1 MKTPIVLII
10 SLLLSLISCIEKA
23 SESSE
28 NEISVEHQFEYYQL
42 KTYTFDTEEQVLTT
56 EKYLEQAFLPGLKKL
71 GIKNIGVFKPRPSEN
86 DTLRMIF
93 VLIPF
98 SSLNQFQSIEAG
110 LTEDENYLAGG
121 AEYLNAA
128 YDNPPYRRIETTLL
142 QAFEDMPFMKI
153 PALEGPR
160 SKRVYELRSYESAT
174 EDYHNK
180 KVDMF
185 NAGGEINLFASLEFN
200 AVFYAK
206 VISGSKM
213 PNLMYMTTFSDEES
227 QQTHWDA
234 FRNSPQWMELK
245 EVSKYKNTVSH
256 IDRYLLYPTEYSD
269 Y

>member
-10 SLLLSLISCIEKA
+10 TLLLSLISCIEKA

-42 KTYTFDTEEQVLTT
+42 KTYSFDTEEQVSTI
-56 EKYLEQAFLPGLKKL
+56 EKYLEKAFLPGLKKL
-71 GIKNIGVFKPRPSEN
+71 GITNIGVFKPKPSED

-98 SSLNQFQSIEAG
+98 SSLNQFLSIEAG
-110 LTEDENYLAGG
+110 LSKDENYLIAGT
-121 AEYLNAA
+121 EYLNAA
-128 YDNPPYRRIETTLL
+128 FDNPPYRRIESTLL
-142 QAFEDMPFMKI
+142 QAFEDMPFMKV
-153 PALEGPR
+153 PALYGPR
-160 SKRVYELRSYESAT
+160 ANRVYELRSYESAT
-174 EDYHNK
+174 EKYHNK

-185 NAGGEINLFASLEFN
+185 NAGGEIKLFASLDFN

-245 EVSKYKNTVSH
+245 EVDKYKNTVSH